1 MSVSLPFVFLAFNDT
16 DTSTITSTS
25 SRKFCSSSRGTSVS
39 PRKCIGMDIVE

>member
-16 DTSTITSTS
+16 DTNTSTS
-25 SRKFCSSSRGTSVS
+25 RILCSSSRGTSVS

>member
-16 DTSTITSTS
+16 DISTIT